1 MAKWIEV
8 IDDEYGRKN
17 LVNIEN
23 IIRIEEHEHKGI
35 GKTMILFN
43 YGLPYTK
50 HLYWVTYNVKRKK
63 KKLLYR
69 KLNRKL
75 QER

>member
-8 IDDEYGRKN
+8 IDDEF
-17 LVNIEN
+17 
-23 IIRIEEHEHKGI
+23 

-43 YGLPYTK
+43 CGLLYTK
-50 HLYWVTYNVKRKK
+50 HSYWVTYNVKRKK

>member
-43 YGLPYTK
+43 CGLLYTK
-50 HLYWVTYNVKRKK
+50 HSYIELYEKINEAR
-63 KKLLYR
+63 
-69 KLNRKL
+69 
-75 QER
+75 